1 MSLDKYIGIK
11 TWHYYVTQKAKRL
24 LLANTF
30 LMIFIILSRVSLN
43 MFQKVQETI

>member
-1 MSLDKYIGIK
+1 MSWDKHIGIK
-11 TWHYYVTQKAKRL
+11 TWHYHVTQEAKRL

-30 LMIFIILSRVSLN
+30 MIFIILSRVSLN